1 MWMVDFGNCDVRGKK
16 KKNRGVPVIKKNKNK
31 INNRWEAVI
40 TVQG

>member
-16 KKNRGVPVIKKNKNK
+16 KKQRRACDKKNKNK